1 MLLLDTHIWLW
12 WVDSIRGK
20 LSQNIQEEIETAET
34 VVVSDISCFEIEWL
48 VRHGRVEMNVPL
60 DEWFAL
66 ALAEANIICLP
77 VTGEIARLA
86 AALAE
91 HHKDPQDRIIIAT
104 AILHKASVI
113 SADRNFPKYSE
124 LKDLLIQV

>member
-12 WVDSIRGK
+12 WADSIRGRLPK
-20 LSQNIQEEIETAET
+20 TVQKQIETADA
-34 VVVSDISCFEIEWL
+34 VAISAISCFEIEWL
-48 VRHGRVEMNVPL
+48 VRHGRVEITIPL
-60 DEWFAL
+60 DEWFDL

-77 VTGEIARLA
+77 VTAEIARLA
-86 AALAE
+86 AALPE

-113 SADRNFPKYSE
+113 SADRCFCEYAE
-124 LKDLLIQV
+124 LKE